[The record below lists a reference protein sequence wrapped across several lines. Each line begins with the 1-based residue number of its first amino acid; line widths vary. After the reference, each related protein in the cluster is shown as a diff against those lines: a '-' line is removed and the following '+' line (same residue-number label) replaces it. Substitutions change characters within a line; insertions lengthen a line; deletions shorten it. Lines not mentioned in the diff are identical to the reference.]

1 MVQDNSLKSPNFA
14 FLQPHDLQLVRLG
27 SLAERYFADDPNTC
41 LIKLRQFG
49 EVLAQLIAAK
59 VGLYGYPEEKQ
70 VELLR
75 RLRDRGV
82 LKGEVDRLFHEL
94 RKAGNEATHGLAG
107 SQRMALSS
115 LKYARALGIWFHR
128 AFAGETPEERLRL
141 RTFDPGPFIPPP
153 DPAVETLTLQ
163 AELKQLRAEVHQS
176 LSAAEAAQA
185 LAQAEAQQRL
195 VAEELA
201 QEVASKNQE
210 LLNHLAQ
217 LQTSAL
223 SKTAQ
228 SLQQTIAQ
236 AQQAESN
243 VALDERETRRL
254 IDAQLRSA
262 GWEVDSE
269 VLTYRNGTRPCK
281 GKNLAIAEW
290 PTRDGRADYALFVG
304 LQVVAVVEAKRQSTD
319 VAGGAIDQAKR
330 YSRGYQIQD
339 EEALPGGPWG
349 EFKLPF
355 VFATNGRP
363 FLQQLKTKSGIWFC
377 DLRRTSN
384 LRQPLQTWYSPSG
397 LISVLNQDVAQA
409 HAKLSQETFNY
420 GLELRDYQIKAIRAI
435 EAALATE
442 QRELLLAMATGT
454 GKTKTCI
461 ALVYRLLKTK
471 RFRRIL
477 FLVDR
482 TSLGEQATNA
492 FKDSRMENLQTFTD
506 IFELKELDQTTPDPD
521 TKVQIAT
528 VQGMVKRILYPSDE
542 TAVLTADQYDCIVV
556 DECHRGYLPDRELSE
571 VELTFRDFNDY
582 ISKYRRVLE
591 QFDAVKI
598 GLTATPALHTTQIFG
613 DPVFTY
619 SYREAVIDGWLID
632 HEPPIQITTALSEDG
647 IQWRPGE
654 EMEFFDPQT
663 GKLDLVHA
671 PDEVRVEVE
680 QFNKRVVTQEFN
692 RVICEELAKHIDP
705 SIPELGKTLIFCA
718 TDAHADIVVDQLKQ
732 ALREQY
738 GEIDDDAV
746 AKITGNVDRPLQLI
760 RQFRNEVNPKI
771 AVTVDLLTTG
781 IDVPSICNLVFI
793 RRVNSRILYEQMLG
807 RATRR
812 CDEIGKEVFRVFDA
826 VNLYEAIAPISTMKP
841 LVVPNISFTQLLEEL
856 ETITEPAAVD
866 TIVDQ
871 LLAKIQRKRRHLSE
885 DAQAEL
891 EAIAGTDISAIVSH
905 LAQSDSTQVQAW
917 FRQRR
922 AIAEILDRQDGGTQ
936 PLLISYHADELRRV
950 ERGYGVAES
959 GSRYGRPEDYL
970 DSFKMF
976 LQQNQNQIAAL
987 MVVTQRPRDLTRQQL
1002 KELRSLLDR
1011 AGYSEP
1017 ALQVAWRDAKNEDIA
1032 ASIIGFIR
1040 QAALGD
1046 PLVTYSERVD
1056 RAINKIL
1063 ASQPWTVPQRK
1074 WLERIGRQLKVETI
1088 VDQDALNKGEFKT
1101 QGGGFERLNKVFNG
1115 RLAGILGEISDRLWG
1130 NAG

>member
-1 MVQDNSLKSPNFA
+1 MPIAATVPL
-14 FLQPHDLQLVRLG
+14 
-27 SLAERYFADDPNTC
+27 LAENRY
-41 LIKLRQFG
+41 
-49 EVLAQLIAAK
+49 
-59 VGLYGYPEEKQ
+59 
-70 VELLR
+70 
-75 RLRDRGV
+75 
-82 LKGEVDRLFHEL
+82 
-94 RKAGNEATHGLAG
+94 
-107 SQRMALSS
+107 
-115 LKYARALGIWFHR
+115 
-128 AFAGETPEERLRL
+128 
-141 RTFDPGPFIPPP
+141 
-153 DPAVETLTLQ
+153 
-163 AELKQLRAEVHQS
+163 
-176 LSAAEAAQA
+176 
-185 LAQAEAQQRL
+185 
-195 VAEELA
+195 
-201 QEVASKNQE
+201 
-210 LLNHLAQ
+210 
-217 LQTSAL
+217 
-223 SKTAQ
+223 
-228 SLQQTIAQ
+228 
-236 AQQAESN
+236 
-243 VALDERETRRL
+243 
-254 IDAQLRSA
+254 
-262 GWEVDSE
+262 
-269 VLTYRNGTRPCK
+269 
-281 GKNLAIAEW
+281 
-290 PTRDGRADYALFVG
+290 
-304 LQVVAVVEAKRQSTD
+304 
-319 VAGGAIDQAKR
+319 
-330 YSRGYQIQD
+330 
-339 EEALPGGPWG
+339 
-349 EFKLPF
+349 
-355 VFATNGRP
+355 
-363 FLQQLKTKSGIWFC
+363 
-377 DLRRTSN
+377 
-384 LRQPLQTWYSPSG
+384 
-397 LISVLNQDVAQA
+397 
-409 HAKLSQETFNY
+409 NY
-420 GLELRDYQIKAIRAI
+420 GLELRGYQIKAIRAI

-461 ALVYRLLKTK
+461 TLVYRLLKTK

-492 FKDSRMENLQTFTD
+492 FKDSRMENLQTFAD
-506 IFELKELDQTTPDPD
+506 IFELKELDDTTPNSD

-582 ISKYRRVLE
+582 VSKYRRVLE

-647 IQWRPGE
+647 IQWQPGE

-663 GKLDLVHA
+663 GKLDLIHA

-692 RVICEELAKHIDP
+692 RVICEELARHIDP

-746 AKITGNVDRPLQLI
+746 AKITGKVDRPLQLI

-826 VNLYEAIAPISTMKP
+826 VNLYEAIAPVSTMRP
-841 LVVPNISFTQLLEEL
+841 LVVNPNISFTKLLEEL
-856 ETITEPAAVD
+856 DTITEPAAVD

-891 EAIAGTDISAIVSH
+891 EAIAGTDISAIVSQ

-959 GSRYGRPEDYL
+959 SSRYGRPEDYL
-970 DSFKMF
+970 DSFKTF

-1011 AGYSEP
+1011 AGYSEK

-1046 PLVTYSERVD
+1046 PLVSYGERVD
-1056 RAINKIL
+1056 RAINKLL

-1074 WLERIGRQLKVETI
+1074 WLERIGKQLKVETI
-1088 VDQDALNKGEFKT
+1088 VDQNALDKGEFKT

-1115 RLAGILGEISDRLWG
+1115 QLAGILGEISDRLWG